1 MKRNWI
7 VAALMVALLA
17 LPVVALAHEGHMHKA
32 LGTVASINGDK
43 VEIKTTEGKALTVVI
58 DKKTAITRGKEKLDA
73 MALKVGE
80 RLSVDYMEQKK
91 VMIAHTIKLATA
103 STASAAAK

>member
-7 VAALMVALLA
+7 VAAITVALLA
-17 LPVVALAHEGHMHKA
+17 LPVVVVRAHEGHMHKA
-32 LGTVASINGDK
+32 LGTIAGINAER
-43 VEIKTTEGKALTVVI
+43 VEIKTTEGKTLTLVI

-73 MALKVGE
+73 TALKIGE

-91 VMIAHTIKLATA
+91 VMVAHTIKLGTI
-103 STASAAAK
+103 STAAK